1 MSANTNRL
9 SLQLTP
15 NIDPCMKIGFTN
27 LYMDK
32 TRLKPIDKNCQTS
45 YQELTGM
52 QENINCVKHSILSS
66 EHNSYI
72 G

>member
-1 MSANTNRL
+1 
-9 SLQLTP
+9 
-15 NIDPCMKIGFTN
+15 MKIRPMYENWLIN
-27 LYMDK
+27 LYMGK
-32 TRLKPIDKNCQTS
+32 TRFKPIGKNCQTS